1 MAFPGQGGFPE
12 QGTNSEE
19 ASVLERET
27 CVVHGFCAQVL
38 LTHSFSFRSREC
50 LCRPHA
56 EQIRQANANKARRTP
71 LSSFSQVTR
80 ENEQHRNNE
89 LLPGLF
95 SVFVEITKKKAP
107 KFRNAAAVRV
117 ALRRMNTRDI
127 ITAVGRA

>member
-56 EQIRQANANKARRTP
+56 EQIRQANANKARKTP

-95 SVFVEITKKKAP
+95 SVFVEITKKKP
-107 KFRNAAAVRV
+107 EFRNAAAVRV